1 MPNPKVRI
9 TRMINATIGKY
20 PMLSISLKVNFRPK
34 RATPIRSIVP
44 EANSIPALQF
54 FSLFKKLKAIPISN
68 ANSITG
74 ALYWFDKKFDEIAI
88 RTTSANPP
96 LTSFNFS

>member
-1 MPNPKVRI
+1 
-9 TRMINATIGKY
+9 MINAIIGKY

-54 FSLFKKLKAIPISN
+54 FSLFKNIKILLNTYRLGVLGI
-68 ANSITG
+68 
-74 ALYWFDKKFDEIAI
+74 LYFLM
-88 RTTSANPP
+88 TSPKQCR
-96 LTSFNFS
+96 